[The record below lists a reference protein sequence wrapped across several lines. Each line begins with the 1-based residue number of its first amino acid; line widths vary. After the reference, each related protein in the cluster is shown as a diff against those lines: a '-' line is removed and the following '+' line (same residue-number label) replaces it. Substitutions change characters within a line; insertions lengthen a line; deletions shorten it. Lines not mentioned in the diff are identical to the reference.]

1 MKSKEYLLTLKKRKI
16 KAWLFFPDSK
26 GLSPLVVICHGIP
39 GGKPAQGDRGYAPLA
54 EELANNGFASV
65 IFNFAGCG
73 ESSGNIDLNVWDA
86 DLLAVYDFVSGLPGM
101 DNTDIHI
108 IGFSAGGA
116 AAVKF
121 ITSER
126 KKIKSLMLLATP
138 ADFSQIIPDNAE
150 LMVRHFRELGLIK
163 DPDFPRNINSWY
175 KGFSLLKAENL
186 IRWLPQGLSVCIV
199 HGDKD
204 TVVPVSH
211 AERIYQAAPYP
222 KKLIILEGAPH
233 QLRKDLRVTGII
245 LIWLREQKT

>member
-1 MKSKEYLLTLKKRKI
+1 MKSKEHLLTSENRAI
-16 KAWLFFPDSK
+16 KVWLFFPDSK
-26 GLSPLVVICHGIP
+26 GLSPVVVICHGIP
-39 GGKPAQGDRGYAPLA
+39 GSKPAQGDRGYFPLA
-54 EELANNGFASV
+54 KELASWGFACV
-65 IFNFAGCG
+65 VFNFSGCG

-86 DLLAVYDFVSGLPGM
+86 DLLAVYDFVSGLPGL
-101 DNTDIHI
+101 DNTEIHI

-138 ADFSQIIPDNAE
+138 ADISQIIPDNAE

-163 DPDFPRNINSWY
+163 DAGFPCDINGWY

-186 IRWLPQGLSVCIV
+186 IRWLPQGLPVCIV
-199 HGDKD
+199 HGDRD

-211 AERIYQAAPYP
+211 AERIYQAAPHP
-222 KKLIILEGAPH
+222 KKFIILEGAPH
-233 QLRKDLRVTGII
+233 QLRKDDRIAGII